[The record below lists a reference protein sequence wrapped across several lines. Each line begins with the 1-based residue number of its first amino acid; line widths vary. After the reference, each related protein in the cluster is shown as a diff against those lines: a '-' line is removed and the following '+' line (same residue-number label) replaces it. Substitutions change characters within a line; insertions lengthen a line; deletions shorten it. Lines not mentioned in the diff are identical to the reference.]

1 MFGVRRK
8 GDEKVAR
15 RWVIRGQ
22 PLARGC
28 LQRDGPSEA
37 RFSKAACTHLE
48 PGMMVHWSAKRVGL
62 YPDTINSC
70 QGNKSGNIETNLKAY
85 SLKHYLEK

>member
-1 MFGVRRK
+1 
-8 GDEKVAR
+8 
-15 RWVIRGQ
+15 
-22 PLARGC
+22 
-28 LQRDGPSEA
+28 
-37 RFSKAACTHLE
+37 
-48 PGMMVHWSAKRVGL
+48 MMVHWSAKRVGL